1 MQFSDIFNRMNT
13 RKARPSQKI
22 SEKTDFFIAFDAIL
36 AEREGRGGEE
46 KEDLMIIVGWDLA
59 DLSPYNSGP
68 SCSRVG

>member
-13 RKARPSQKI
+13 PKVRPRQKI

-46 KEDLMIIVGWDLA
+46 KRGFKDNSWVGFGGFEPL
-59 DLSPYNSGP
+59 
-68 SCSRVG
+68 

>member
-13 RKARPSQKI
+13 RKVRPRQKI
-22 SEKTDFFIAFDAIL
+22 SEKTDFFNAFDAIL

-46 KEDLMIIVGWDLA
+46 KEDLKIIVGWDLA
-59 DLSPYNSGP
+59 DLSPYNYGP